1 MNEYVRYRTSR
12 RYSPARTSDNVS
24 LFVQS
29 KRMPSQNKNDDD
41 RRVKRTK
48 SLVFD
53 AFFEMVQ
60 TSRYDE
66 LKTKDIIA
74 KADIGRSTFYEHF
87 LDKDDLLSQSL
98 EYPMSIFAAALTGND
113 NYKDLLFMLTHFWER
128 RVFARVILRHPTR
141 DVVDSCL
148 RELILSNMRSVHRS
162 NEADLHAHACFLT
175 SGFLNLLNEWLVG
188 RLSITAEGMSKYIR
202 VYSSKR

>member
-1 MNEYVRYRTSR
+1 MHMS
-12 RYSPARTSDNVS
+12 
-24 LFVQS
+24 
-29 KRMPSQNKNDDD
+29 SQNKNDDD

-87 LDKDDLLSQSL
+87 LDKDDLLRQSL
-98 EYPMSIFAAALTGND
+98 EYPMSIFAAALTGNE
-113 NYKDLLFMLTHFWER
+113 NHNDLMFMLTHFWER

-141 DVVDSCL
+141 EVVDDCL
-148 RELILSNMRSVHRS
+148 RELILSNMRSVHLS
-162 NEADLHAHACFLT
+162 KETDVHADACFLA
-175 SGFLNLLNEWLVG
+175 SGFLKFLNEWLVG
-188 RLSITAEGMSKYIR
+188 RLSLTIEAMCKHIE
-202 VYSSKR
+202 VYSLKTRISNDR